1 MSPDQAT
8 RFRETLRLRVMTAQ
22 LALMMKQA
30 KIWQAE
36 TDALVKSI
44 ETRFDQRSQQTRQA
58 LKIARQMA
66 DTAIDAKLPT
76 VDNTL
81 QALEALRAERVKQ
94 EQRSEEHTSEL
105 QSLMRNSY
113 AVFCLK

>member
-1 MSPDQAT
+1 
-8 RFRETLRLRVMTAQ
+8 
-22 LALMMKQA
+22 MMKQA

-94 EQRSEEHTSEL
+94 EQ
-105 QSLMRNSY
+105 QSAEGVPADALPDSQGQETPDADQTGPEY
-113 AVFCLK
+113 ASTTADPAAKPLGS